1 MKTRYHQTAIVLAC
15 AAVCLLAAAGG
26 PAFAAGGPPSIITS
40 AIYERTAN
48 AERIVIRVIG
58 EVSWKSAC
66 LDKTAAGHPSR
77 LYVDLNNTQ
86 PSKEAKK
93 SPAPESLIIQHI
105 RIGARDA
112 TTTRVV
118 LDLAAPLAKTDYSVY
133 QSSDT
138 SGVIIEIPLKERLAA
153 ACAEKKP
160 VPPPAAVFVEPSET
174 TIPVPHVQPPIK
186 QKEARKKPQPAS
198 PGKEPAPIIALKNPD
213 KCVIVID
220 PGHGGKDPG
229 ALGCQGIQEKDIA
242 LAIAQELKKTLDADS
257 RCRTIMTRNSDRFV
271 SLEDRARMANKN
283 EADLFISIHANA
295 NEDSRLNGTETYY
308 LDFSSDADAR
318 RVAARENFTTPDAIG
333 DLEMILFDLLQ
344 SDKINQSSIFAGHM
358 HNALMS
364 RLKARYPDARNLGV
378 KHAPLKVLVDAE
390 MPCLILE
397 TAFISNPEEAE
408 RLKNPEHQKLLA
420 QAITDGIG
428 SFLQGARAAAN
439 RGSRAE
445 M

>member
-1 MKTRYHQTAIVLAC
+1 
-15 AAVCLLAAAGG
+15 GG
-26 PAFAAGGPPSIITS
+26 SPCIITS

-48 AERIVIRVIG
+48 AERIVIKVIG
-58 EVSWKSAC
+58 DVSWKSAW

-93 SPAPESLIIQHI
+93 SPAPESPIIQQI

-153 ACAEKKP
+153 ASAEKKP
-160 VPPPAAVFVEPSET
+160 APPPAAVFVEPSEI
-174 TIPVPHVQPPIK
+174 TIPVPQVQPPIK
-186 QKEARKKPQPAS
+186 QKEVQSPKQNASGRAAQSEEKNQKEARKKPQQAA
-198 PGKEPAPIIALKNPD
+198 PGKEPAPVIALKNPD

-242 LAIAQELKKTLDADS
+242 LAIARELKKTLDADS

-364 RLKARYPDARNLGV
+364 SLRARYPDARNLGV

>member
-1 MKTRYHQTAIVLAC
+1 MKTRYHQTALVLAC
-15 AAVCLLAAAGG
+15 AAVCLLTAAHGPALAAGG
-26 PAFAAGGPPSIITS
+26 QPCIITS

-48 AERIVIRVIG
+48 AERIVISVIG
-58 EVSWKSAC
+58 DVSWKSAY

-93 SPAPESLIIQHI
+93 SPAPESPLIQHI

-112 TTTRVV
+112 ATTRVV

-133 QSSDT
+133 QNSDK
-138 SGVIIEIPLKERLAA
+138 SGLIIEIPLKERLAA

-160 VPPPAAVFVEPSET
+160 VSPPATAFVEPSET
-174 TIPVPHVQPPIK
+174 AIPVPLAQPPIK
-186 QKEARKKPQPAS
+186 HKEARKKPWPAS

-229 ALGCQGIQEKDIA
+229 ALGCLGIQEKDIA
-242 LAIAQELKKTLDADS
+242 LAIARELKKTLDADS
-257 RCRTIMTRNSDRFV
+257 RCRTIMTRNSDRFI

-364 RLKARYPDARNLGV
+364 SLKARYPDARNLGV

-428 SFLQGARAAAN
+428 SFLQGARAAAS